1 MKYRDYNNKTIKKAI
16 TDISN
21 ITDEK
26 AYKKLREVK
35 QSIKD
40 IKDGFTPIQKKSKID
55 FYKTLNSLAD
65 YYFENH
71 TCKSIKADELI
82 YKLHCREEEFA
93 VKSIYLM
100 TRKELLEFQKT
111 LQKRHPKK
119 KYVHKADMVEDKT
132 KYLSNKTVND
142 ILRLCSRVIKYAIK
156 NEEYTGDNLF
166 NTIDHLKEDN
176 ITLKQMT
183 DKEIETLLS
192 AIKNA
197 KSKRYDHIINFKLAY
212 LYAQLAIT
220 TGARLQT
227 ILHIKVE
234 DVNFQDKE
242 INLYNFKTEKDYFG
256 HIVNDEVENTLRDII
271 DNYCTNPSDYIFRN
285 QKTGKKYHR
294 YPLLVKEK
302 LDELINKDRNE
313 KNKIT
318 IRDLRNV
325 FATRLINK
333 GMNLSYIQNLLD
345 HTTPNMTLRYARM
358 LDKTG
363 GKELK
368 KMFEGVS
375 L

>member
-1 MKYRDYNNKTIKKAI
+1 MAKTTDSRKNLKVGEVKSLSEITGKDKYSGLLLMRTQKGFTYYMKYRDYNNKTIKKAI

-156 NEEYTGDNLF
+156 NE
-166 NTIDHLKEDN
+166 
-176 ITLKQMT
+176 
-183 DKEIETLLS
+183 
-192 AIKNA
+192 
-197 KSKRYDHIINFKLAY
+197 
-212 LYAQLAIT
+212 
-220 TGARLQT
+220 
-227 ILHIKVE
+227 
-234 DVNFQDKE
+234 
-242 INLYNFKTEKDYFG
+242 
-256 HIVNDEVENTLRDII
+256 
-271 DNYCTNPSDYIFRN
+271 
-285 QKTGKKYHR
+285 
-294 YPLLVKEK
+294 
-302 LDELINKDRNE
+302 
-313 KNKIT
+313 
-318 IRDLRNV
+318 
-325 FATRLINK
+325 
-333 GMNLSYIQNLLD
+333 
-345 HTTPNMTLRYARM
+345 
-358 LDKTG
+358 
-363 GKELK
+363 
-368 KMFEGVS
+368 
-375 L
+375 